1 MKYKLIKNRNLVE
14 DKEFLNKNK
23 WFVGYDKE
31 NRAEI
36 LEFEIPDTLN
46 DYAKKINFD
55 LGTEKVSD
63 ILNQDNTYI
72 LKNNITQYKQVSFYL
87 EFVKEI
93 DNNTTEILKTEV
105 KTIEF
110 GDSFDVN
117 TEITE
122 EEISIIDTLIAQ
134 TNSAINRA
142 NTISQDLE
150 NKVATD
156 YYRGA
161 TGEKGDKGDTG
172 ERGPQGIQGVQG
184 PKGETGDKGETGA
197 KGDKGDKGDTGSQ
210 GPQGLKGDT
219 GSAGADAKI
228 NGVNTLTIEAGT
240 NITLDQEGNTLTIN
254 STGGSGGTSD
264 YTDLTNKPSIN
275 NVTLSG
281 NKSLNDLGIQPAGN
295 YALESEM
302 PTKTSDLTND
312 SGFITGYIETD
323 PTVPSYVKNI
333 TQANITSWNNKS
345 DFSGNY
351 NDLTNKPTI
360 PSEVTETTVSNW
372 GFTKNTGTY
381 SKPSTGIPK
390 ADLAS
395 AVQTSLDKADT
406 ALQSHQDIS
415 GKANKI
421 SVVQTSASTIE
432 INPNTFYKFGEVAS
446 LNITLASI
454 TDNTIYNEYMFEFVS
469 GTTATTLTLPS
480 SIKWLETPTIDANKI
495 YQCSIVDNVGLLVGV
510 ANV

>member
-1 MKYKLIKNRNLVE
+1 MKYRLLKNRNLAE
-14 DKEFLNKNK
+14 DEEFLNKNK

-31 NRAEI
+31 NRAEV

-63 ILNQDNTYI
+63 ILNQDNIYI

-87 EFVKEI
+87 EFIKEI

-134 TNSAINRA
+134 TNDAINRA
-142 NTISQDLE
+142 NAISQDLE

-161 TGEKGDKGDTG
+161 TGPQGNTG
-172 ERGPQGIQGVQG
+172 EN
-184 PKGETGDKGETGA
+184 
-197 KGDKGDKGDTGSQ
+197 
-210 GPQGLKGDT
+210 
-219 GSAGADAKI
+219 GADAKI
-228 NGVNTLTIEAGT
+228 NGVNTLSIEAGT

-254 STGGSGGTSD
+254 STGGGGGTSD
-264 YTDLTNKPSIN
+264 YSNLTNKPSIN

-295 YALESEM
+295 YALESEI

-312 SGFITGYIETD
+312 SGFISNTTNNLVNYTLKTNTASLIDLEINQTTYVVTLSLKDVDGNIISTD
-323 PTVPSYVKNI
+323 TIDLPLENVVVSGAYDSTNQKIVLTLQSGDTVDIPVGALVSGL
-333 TQANITSWNNKS
+333 QSEITSQNKLASDLVNDTNSGNKFVTTSEKQTWNNKLDQS
-345 DFSGNY
+345 
-351 NDLTNKPTI
+351 DLTDYA
-360 PSEVTETTVSNW
+360 
-372 GFTKNTGTY
+372 TKTY
-381 SKPSTGIPK
+381 VNN
-390 ADLAS
+390 LF
-395 AVQTSLDKADT
+395 
-406 ALQSHQDIS
+406 
-415 GKANKI
+415 N
-421 SVVQTSASTIE
+421 
-432 INPNTFYKFGEVAS
+432 
-446 LNITLASI
+446 
-454 TDNTIYNEYMFEFVS
+454 
-469 GTTATTLTLPS
+469 
-480 SIKWLETPTIDANKI
+480 
-495 YQCSIVDNVGLLVGV
+495 SIVDGDEVSY
-510 ANV
+510 

>member
-1 MKYKLIKNRNLVE
+1 MKYRLLKNRNLVE

-87 EFVKEI
+87 EFIKEI

-142 NTISQDLE
+142 NAISQDLE

-228 NGVNTLTIEAGT
+228 NGVNTLTIEAGD
-240 NITLDQEGNTLTIN
+240 NITLDQEGNVLTIN
-254 STGGSGGTSD
+254 STASGGTSD

-281 NKSLNDLGIQPAGN
+281 NKSLNGLGIQPKGN
-295 YALESEM
+295 YALESEIPDVSNFITNTVDDLVNYYKRTETFTKQEVNNLISAITTM
-302 PTKTSDLTND
+302 DIQVVQTLPVQDISTTTIYLVPKTPTETNDAYDEYIYVSNAWEHIGSTEVDLTNYVTNTD
-312 SGFITGYIETD
+312 YATAEKGGTIRVSNASGLGISNGNLYAVTKAYNTYN
-323 PTVPSYVKNI
+323 S
-333 TQANITSWNNKS
+333 A
-345 DFSGNY
+345 SGNMFIG
-351 NDLTNKPTI
+351 K
-360 PSEVTETTVSNW
+360 
-372 GFTKNTGTY
+372 GTLENVL
-381 SKPSTGIPK
+381 I
-390 ADLAS
+390 
-395 AVQTSLDKADT
+395 
-406 ALQSHQDIS
+406 
-415 GKANKI
+415 GK
-421 SVVQTSASTIE
+421 
-432 INPNTFYKFGEVAS
+432 G
-446 LNITLASI
+446 LNRI
-454 TDNTIYNEYMFEFVS
+454 V
-469 GTTATTLTLPS
+469 TLTQQ
-480 SIKWLETPTIDANKI
+480 EYDALVTKDSNT
-495 YQCSIVDNVGLLVGV
+495 YYYIVEE
-510 ANV
+510 